1 MDTWKVGPVELK
13 SRLILGSGKYK
24 DFGVMREAIA
34 AAKAEVV
41 TVSVRRVELKAPGH
55 VGLLEALEGVRLLPN
70 TAGAR
75 TAEEAVRR
83 IRERAEAAAQALE
96 ALPPS
101 PFREALRELALKE
114 AERVR

>member
-13 SRLILGSGKYK
+13 SRLILGSGKYE

-55 VGLLEALEGVRLLPN
+55 VGLLEALEGLGFSPTPQGPERP
-70 TAGAR
+70 
-75 TAEEAVRR
+75 RR
-83 IRERAEAAAQALE
+83 RCASPAWAAS
-96 ALPPS
+96 S
-101 PFREALRELALKE
+101 PGKGG
-114 AERVR
+114 